1 MQSGCDNLLIVRT
14 DLGFAKRRC
23 GNLLHEGCTCSGAV
37 EEQLVQDKNDV
48 FGERDI
54 GVIAVV
60 HRLRCD
66 KTMRIT
72 NAMIGIIIIAIIS
85 SSGSN
90 KMKIV

>member
-1 MQSGCDNLLIVRT
+1 M
-14 DLGFAKRRC
+14 
-23 GNLLHEGCTCSGAV
+23 
-37 EEQLVQDKNDV
+37 QDKNDV

-72 NAMIGIIIIAIIS
+72 NAMIGIIIIAFIS

-90 KMKIV
+90 KIKIV

>member
-1 MQSGCDNLLIVRT
+1 
-14 DLGFAKRRC
+14 
-23 GNLLHEGCTCSGAV
+23 
-37 EEQLVQDKNDV
+37 VQDKNDV

-54 GVIAVV
+54 RVIAVV

-72 NAMIGIIIIAIIS
+72 NAMIGIIIAFIS

-90 KMKIV
+90 KIKIV